1 MTHRL
6 NRQQVRNYFGLFM
19 QFIALNV
26 KNDSHRERFQG
37 FERFRSGVNGKPKPN
52 THNISVENLG

>member
-37 FERFRSGVNGKPKPN
+37 FERFRS
-52 THNISVENLG
+52 